1 MRTAIKLILLDL
13 ILAQI
18 VAPILVM
25 IPCVIYQFATTGNIN
40 NEALMTTIMI
50 PAQLAGQVMM
60 VIYLWKAGYISK
72 EKTTWSPVSSSY
84 LLLSILAILSCTF
97 VVSAITDLMKWIP
110 DIMEFPFEIL
120 QSSWV
125 GILTITI
132 IGPIFEELLFRGA
145 ITKALLQQYDPAKA
159 IFLSAFL
166 FGVIHINPAQILPAF
181 LIGILLTWIY
191 YKTASLIPCILIHI
205 LNNSLSLYLSAKFP
219 GAKYID
225 EIITGTPYLIACLV
239 SLLTLIGTIL
249 LMNRT
254 TIRYPWNKTN
264 IN

>member
-50 PAQLAGQVMM
+50 PAQLTGQVMM

-72 EKTTWSPVSSSY
+72 EKTTWSPVSGSY
-84 LLLSILAILSCTF
+84 LLLSILAILSCSF

-110 DIMEFPFEIL
+110 NIMEFPFEIL
-120 QSSWV
+120 QSSWI
-125 GILTITI
+125 GILAITI

-145 ITKALLQQYDPAKA
+145 ITKALLQQYNPRKA
-159 IFLSAFL
+159 ILLSALL

-181 LIGILLTWIY
+181 LIGILLAWMY

-205 LNNSLSLYLSAKFP
+205 LNNSLSLYLSMRYP
-219 GAKYID
+219 EAKYMD
-225 EIITGTPYLIACLV
+225 ELIKGTPYLIAIFV
-239 SLLTLIGTIL
+239 SVLLLIVAVL
-249 LMNRT
+249 LMHRITSNQ
-254 TIRYPWNKTN
+254 KS
-264 IN
+264 